1 MLFLFHVVKKG
12 RHLAAAAVGGF
23 AAADFVLKKVPR
35 KLPPLHFRG
44 KLEGFATTTQT
55 LNSEGEHNVRAGA
68 GGCTHDINQTPT
80 GRGGSKNTLT

>member
-44 KLEGFATTTQT
+44 KLEGFATTTHT
-55 LNSEGEHNVRAGA
+55 LNSEGENKVSACA
-68 GGCTHDINQTPT
+68 CKHDINQTIK